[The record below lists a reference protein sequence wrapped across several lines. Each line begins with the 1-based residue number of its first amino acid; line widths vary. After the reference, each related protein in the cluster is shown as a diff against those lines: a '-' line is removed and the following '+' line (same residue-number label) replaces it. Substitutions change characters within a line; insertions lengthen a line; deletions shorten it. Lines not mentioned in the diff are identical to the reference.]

1 LTSNLAVHTDKP
13 LSWPTTHCPSCLAD
27 ANGNFCATC
36 GETLRPHLPSA
47 GEFIHE
53 FVGHYVALEGKLLR
67 TLKELLFMPGRLTV
81 DYLNGRRLPAIAPLR
96 LYLTLSL
103 ILFAMIK
110 WCGVELPQLEL
121 KNDTYG
127 VNYSHTFTS
136 AAKPGRMGT
145 ATAHMRFFDGPDDP
159 TALLNV
165 TTSFDQTVPEQI
177 RAALALLG
185 SVNQGWMHNVQA
197 FMAEPPEEQ
206 ARKLNHGFLANLPYM
221 LIAALPLFALYLKLL
236 YRGTARVYGEHL
248 VFALHANAFA
258 FLLASVMVALPGNVA
273 WLMIAAAQ
281 HALPLVSVWD
291 YLQLLPLVWLLAYLP
306 LAMRRVYG
314 GSRLA
319 TAGKWVVLLTVH
331 VLVIAML
338 TVCAELIGVA
348 GHG

>member
-1 LTSNLAVHTDKP
+1 MTSNLAKHTDQP

-27 ANGNFCATC
+27 ASGNFCATC

-53 FVGHYVALEGKLLR
+53 FIGHYVALEGKLLR
-67 TLKELLFMPGRLTV
+67 TLNQLLFVPGRLTI

-96 LYLTLSL
+96 LYLTLSV
-103 ILFAMIK
+103 IMFAMIK
-110 WCGVELPQLEL
+110 WCGVELPQLQL
-121 KNDTYG
+121 KNNAYG
-127 VNYSHTFTS
+127 VSYSHTFTS
-136 AAKPGRMGT
+136 AAKPGRTGT
-145 ATAHMRFFDGPDDP
+145 ATAYLRAFDGADDP
-159 TALLNV
+159 AALVNF
-165 TTSFDQTVPEQI
+165 TTPFDQSVPEQMH
-177 RAALALLG
+177 AALALLG
-185 SVNQGWMHNVQA
+185 SVNQAWMQNVQA
-197 FMAEPPEEQ
+197 FMAAPQEEQ

-221 LIAALPLFALYLKLL
+221 LIAALPLFALYLQVL
-236 YRGTARVYGEHL
+236 YRGSRRVYGEHL

-273 WLMIAAAQ
+273 WLAIAAVQ
-281 HALPLVSVWD
+281 HELRLVSLWD

-306 LAMRRVYG
+306 VALRRVYG
-314 GSRLA
+314 GARLA
-319 TAGKWVVLLTVH
+319 TAGKWVVLLIVH